1 METALNLKQLLSA
14 KCVILTGGRDKL
26 GNILI
31 QFPHDSL
38 MEKMSSEELQSV
50 ILYLTSIPK

>member
-38 MEKMSSEELQSV
+38 MEKMSSDELQSV

>member
-1 METALNLKQLLSA
+1 METALNLRLLLSA
-14 KCVILTGGRDKL
+14 KCVVLTGGRDKL

-38 MEKMSSEELQSV
+38 LEKMSSEEMQNV
-50 ILYLTSIPK
+50 ILYLASIPR